1 MTGSGTEPQHRAV
14 VVTVSTTLAAGEG
27 VDRSGPVLV
36 DGLTE
41 LGLATSG
48 PEVVA
53 DGPEVRAVVRRALDA
68 GVDVVLLTGG
78 TGLTPDD
85 TTPEQLEPLLERS
98 VPGIAEALRADG
110 RARGVPT
117 SALSRGVAGVAGR
130 TLVVAL
136 PGSPGAC
143 RDALELLGPLLP
155 HAVAQLRG
163 DHRHGGV
170 DRQPDGPGGA
180 A

>member
-1 MTGSGTEPQHRAV
+1 MTGSGTEQRYRAV

-27 VDRSGPVLV
+27 VDLSGPVLV
-36 DGLTE
+36 SGLE
-41 LGLATSG
+41 QLGLEVTG
-48 PEVVA
+48 PELVA
-53 DGPEVRAVVRRALDA
+53 DGADVGVAVRRALDA

-85 TTPEQLEPLLERS
+85 TTPEQLAPLLQRT
-98 VPGIAEALRADG
+98 VPGISEALRADG

-163 DHRHGGV
+163 DHRHGGEGSAEA
-170 DRQPDGPGGA
+170 RP
-180 A
+180 